1 MARKPVPR
9 PSILDQCEAVGV
21 RDGRMVWRTR
31 DGRIYY
37 TWDSLHGE
45 LEAFNRRG
53 RHLGAVDPMTGVA
66 IKPAVRG
73 RRINV

>member
-1 MARKPVPR
+1 
-9 PSILDQCEAVGV
+9 
-21 RDGRMVWRTR
+21 MVWRTR

-53 RHLGAVDPMTGVA
+53 RHLGAVDPMTGIA